1 MLAVS
6 GALRFLPRTTIPSPI
21 PIPTSSP
28 VSTPSLHS
36 PFQQRD
42 RKHQHHLS
50 YRSNENRLADGTA
63 VLPPIPTTGLT
74 AADADKLT
82 QRTRDAMMNELM
94 RLSHLRWYEDGAAV
108 ATGVDGGSEA
118 RRKVGAG
125 L

>member
-1 MLAVS
+1 
-6 GALRFLPRTTIPSPI
+6 
-21 PIPTSSP
+21 
-28 VSTPSLHS
+28 LH
-36 PFQQRD
+36 
-42 RKHQHHLS
+42 KN
-50 YRSNENRLADGTA
+50 NEDRLADGIA

-94 RLSHLRWYEDGAAV
+94 RLSHLRSYEDGAAV

-118 RRKVGAG
+118 RRKVRAG